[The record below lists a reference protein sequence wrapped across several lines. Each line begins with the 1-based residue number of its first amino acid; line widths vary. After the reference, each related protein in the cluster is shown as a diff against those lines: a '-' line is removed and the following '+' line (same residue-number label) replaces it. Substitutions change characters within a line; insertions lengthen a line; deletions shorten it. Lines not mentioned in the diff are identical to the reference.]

1 MERENVNFL
10 PLERIPGGNKAKKNN
25 WLNKYSAWYIVCM
38 KFFGPYLATINN
50 KMLATRICPGRE
62 TGVGAVREPPIQVL
76 PAGATFPAP
85 LRGKSLDRQPGFSAI
100 Y

>member
-25 WLNKYSAWYIVCM
+25 WLNKFYAWYIVCM

-62 TGVGAVREPPIQVL
+62 TGVGAILVESSLRHESPFRMRTKGHL
-76 PAGATFPAP
+76 FPRNVAE
-85 LRGKSLDRQPGFSAI
+85 KA
-100 Y
+100 